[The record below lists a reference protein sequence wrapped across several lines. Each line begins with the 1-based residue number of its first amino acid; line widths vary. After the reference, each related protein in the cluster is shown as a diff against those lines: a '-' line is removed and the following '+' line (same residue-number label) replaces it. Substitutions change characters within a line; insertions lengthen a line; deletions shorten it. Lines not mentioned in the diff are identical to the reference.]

1 VALRDYPANQDAPQ
15 SALESLLQPSTP
27 IRQRLAALDAARE
40 ARIEQ
45 LHRAASLRW
54 ESRGR
59 LARQC
64 MIDGSLDITAYRGEI
79 AAADAAR
86 VIEEADVPPVVDRAL
101 LDEKGLIVAQEAFAR
116 YFDAAIVEL
125 ERQHDAWT
133 PAAVDQADGG
143 NDDDTI

>member
-1 VALRDYPANQDAPQ
+1 MAVHDYQPHYSAPQ

-27 IRQRLAALDAARE
+27 IRQRLAALDAARD
-40 ARIEQ
+40 ARVEQ

-59 LARQC
+59 LARQR

-101 LDEKGLIVAQEAFAR
+101 LQEKAMVVAQEAAAR
-116 YFDAAIVEL
+116 WYDQAIVRL
-125 ERQHDAWT
+125 EQQHSAWT
-133 PAAVDQADGG
+133 PASLELVDGG
-143 NDDDTI
+143 NDDDTM

>member
-1 VALRDYPANQDAPQ
+1 MAVHDYQTHYSAPQ

-27 IRQRLAALDAARE
+27 VRQRLAALDSARE
-40 ARIEQ
+40 ARIVQ

-59 LARQC
+59 LARQR

-101 LDEKGLIVAQEAFAR
+101 LQEKAMVVAQEAAAR
-116 YFDAAIVEL
+116 FYDAVVVDL
-125 ERQHDAWT
+125 ERQHSAWT
-133 PAAVDQADGG
+133 PASLEQADGG